1 MTLEMHYREWQE
13 QILEQEKMQ
22 TAVRMLKAGELP
34 IEKIAIYSGLTI
46 EQVLKL
52 KDQLE

>member
-13 QILEQEKMQ
+13 QILEREKMQ

-34 IEKIAIYSGLTI
+34 VEKISIYTGLAV

-52 KDQLE
+52 KEQLE